1 MPYRNPNN
9 AVTVLTSLTS
19 ILTTYGLKYFLD
31 GGTLLGII
39 RQKAFIEK
47 DGDMDIGIF
56 TNEWQGSEEHIISAL
71 INKDFK
77 IDRNNPQ
84 CFAVKKDNIHID
96 CWKFNERDND
106 YFHYGWQGEFSFCK
120 DTLDTLDKVIFMNQE
135 FTTPHN
141 PKKYLKHLYG
151 EDWQTPKSMNKP
163 YDYPNYSDKSTSMRG
178 LANSYSMRVFLKQVI
193 DLLNQNE
200 IRYTLICGSLL
211 GAYRDKN
218 IIEGDDD
225 FDLGLFAKDY
235 EKVRQ
240 LLIDNNIVIKALW
253 RREISILSTP
263 PIPKCQIDLFFLE
276 KEGSNLY
283 LYSQK
288 PNPLSKKW
296 NLEWRR
302 QFPAKYF
309 KEFVPID
316 FIGLEVMIPKDTE
329 KILEHHYG
337 NWKVKDSNAEGN
349 LWKPDSIDHNYRE
362 IAIVSTNFLRNDT
375 TKAFIES
382 IQKILPKEWYRI
394 YLADQGPYDAEMEL
408 YYAKLRLEGHV
419 IQWLPYNC
427 GLSFARNYLVKQSKE
442 PYIYL
447 MDNDFILTPE
457 SDPSPML
464 QILEDN
470 PNIGIVGAKLIE
482 HEDYHFNL
490 IWSLNPRKLYY
501 VPTLPTSIRQTKAY
515 KCQKAISYRLCDI
528 VLNFA
533 LYKREVLNDLLWDEE
548 LKLVEHS
555 SYFLK
560 LKELNKWQVAY
571 TPDVLAIH
579 TKDRKDETY
588 RTFRGILN
596 AEKCEQLFLKKW
608 KLDKQDI
615 IKIRGV

>member
-1 MPYRNPNN
+1 MPFRKPTK
-9 AVTVLTSLTS
+9 ALS
-19 ILTTYGLKYFLD
+19 ILTSFISILSKYKLHYFLD
-31 GGTLLGII
+31 GGTLLGAI
-39 RQKAFIEK
+39 RNNNFIDK

-56 TNEWQGSEEHIISAL
+56 NSEWELVKENVIAHL
-71 INKDFK
+71 IKAGFT
-77 IDRNNPQ
+77 IDRRNSQ
-84 CFAVKKDNIHID
+84 CFAVKKGGYHID
-96 CWKFNERDND
+96 GWKFIERDTD
-106 YFHYGWQGEFSFCK
+106 YFHYGWAGEFSFCK
-120 DTLDTLDKVIFMNQE
+120 DTLDTLDKVVFMNRE

-163 YDYPNYSDKSTSMRG
+163 YDYPNYSDKSTSMR
-178 LANSYSMRVFLKQVI
+178 VFLKQVI

-200 IRYTLICGSLL
+200 IRYTLLCGSLL

-225 FDLGLFAKDY
+225 FDLGLFAEDY

-240 LLIDNNIVIKALW
+240 LLSDNNIAIKALW

-337 NWKVKDSNAEGN
+337 NWKVKDSNANGN

-362 IAIVSTNFLRNDT
+362 IAIVSTNFLRNET
-375 TKAFIES
+375 TKTFIES
-382 IQKILPKEWYRI
+382 IQQILPKEWYRI
-394 YLADQGPYDAEMEL
+394 YLVDQGPYDAEMEL

-427 GLSFARNYLVKQSKE
+427 GLSFARNHLIKQSKE

-464 QILEDN
+464 TILEND
-470 PNIGIVGAKLIE
+470 PNIGIVGAKLIK

-490 IWSLNPRKLYY
+490 IWAQNPRKLYY

-533 LYKREVLNDLLWDEE
+533 LYKREVFKDFQWDEE
-548 LKLVEHS
+548 LLLVEHS
-555 SYFLK
+555 DAFLR
-560 LKELNKWQVAY
+560 LKEMNKWLVAY
-571 TPDVLAIH
+571 TSDVLAIH
-579 TKDRKDETY
+579 TKDRKDGTY
-588 RTFRGILN
+588 RKFRGTLN